1 MPAKLTVDGMNLE
14 IEMTWTGKLEN
25 IQRVVFDA
33 AEYLFSKNYGNHGTE
48 EEPRTFEDL
57 SNQEKLD
64 LLYNHFTQVAVN
76 AADTWVS
83 TEAQRVAREA
93 TVPHEL

>member
-1 MPAKLTVDGMNLE
+1 MPAKFTVDGMNLE

-93 TVPHEL
+93 TVPH